1 MARLVLPQKDE
12 LRAFGGRPCFAPL
25 LDIVNDYSEAIRLE
39 VRLGDGEAW
48 QTLVPCIAPSTSWA
62 STRLTPIWLP
72 RIASLRLVG
81 TSGAEIWQRAAW
93 GEGGIVRVRI
103 NPEA

>member
-25 LDIVNDYSEAIRLE
+25 LDVVNGGSEAVRVE
-39 VRLGDGEAW
+39 VRLGEAEMW
-48 QTLVPCIAPSTSWA
+48 QTLLPCVLPSTAWA
-62 STRLTPIWLP
+62 TTRITPVWLP

-81 TSGAEIWQRAAW
+81 NASGAELWQRTSW
-93 GEGGIVRVRI
+93 GEGGIVRI
-103 NPEA
+103 SSTA